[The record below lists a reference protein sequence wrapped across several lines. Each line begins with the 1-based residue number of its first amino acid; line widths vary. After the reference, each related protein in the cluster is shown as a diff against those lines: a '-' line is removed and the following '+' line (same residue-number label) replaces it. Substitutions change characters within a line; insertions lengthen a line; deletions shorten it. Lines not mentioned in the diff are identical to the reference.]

1 MKKGILIYLL
11 TSAVCLANIKVDT
24 IKKSGTTKKYTYE
37 FSYPSLSL
45 DGKTLPINQ
54 EIEKNISYNIKGFT
68 RVGEHNPYSDRPY
81 EAQSIFKDYKN
92 NFGITSILESIYTYT
107 GGNHGMTGFT
117 SYNISNKTGKNL
129 KFNDIFR
136 RGAREYFEK
145 EIRDTIIKDVKVNKE
160 KTKYFRDS
168 STRFV
173 DLDNA
178 VVFFRGDNLVI
189 RYQQYA
195 IAPYSSGTPE
205 FEFSKE
211 EIREFLKEI

>member
-11 TSAVCLANIKVDT
+11 TSAICLANVEVKT
-24 IKKSGTTKKYTYE
+24 IKKNEVTQKYTYD
-37 FSYPSLSL
+37 FSYPQLSL
-45 DGKTLPINQ
+45 EGKILPISQ
-54 EIEKNISYNIKGFT
+54 EIEKNINYNIKGFK
-68 RVGEHNPYSDRPY
+68 RVGEHNPHSDRPY
-81 EAQSIFKDYKN
+81 EAQSIFKNYKN
-92 NFGITSILESIYTYT
+92 SFGVTSILESIYTYT

-117 SYNISNKTGKNL
+117 TYNISNKTGKNL

-136 RGAREYFEK
+136 NGAREYFEK
-145 EIRDTIIKDVKVNKE
+145 EIRDIIIKDVKTNKE
-160 KTKYFRDS
+160 KTKYFRSS

-178 VVFFRGDNLVI
+178 VVFFRGDNVVI